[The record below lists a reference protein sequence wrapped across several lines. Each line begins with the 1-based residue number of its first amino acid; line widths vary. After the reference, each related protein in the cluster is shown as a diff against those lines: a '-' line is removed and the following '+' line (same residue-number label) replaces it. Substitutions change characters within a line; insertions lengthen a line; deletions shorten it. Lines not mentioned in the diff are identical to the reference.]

1 MKKWNDKTKKIAL
14 VAALIVVG
22 AGAFCGIRFTLKTDT
37 PVEVAVETPVAA
49 GEEEDLIINAESED
63 LTAHDTEELVISTEP
78 IDSAK
83 TAETDGTT
91 QSIQN
96 DPVKTEENKP
106 SEAPAEITETEQNGS
121 SQKPENTEIPA
132 NTEKPSGSGSSG
144 TGGSGASGNP
154 QNGEVR
160 DGKIYIEGFGWV
172 DYEGGGT
179 SGTQANDIYENGN
192 TIGIMD

>member
-14 VAALIVVG
+14 AAALIAVG
-22 AGAFCGIRFTLKTDT
+22 VGAFCGIRLCLITDK
-37 PVEVAVETPVAA
+37 PVEVATETQKADEDSVNVVVDTEYEDVEVQ
-49 GEEEDLIINAESED
+49 E
-63 LTAHDTEELVISTEP
+63 TEELTVSTEP
-78 IDSAK
+78 IDSRK
-83 TAETDGTT
+83 TADTDDIT

-106 SEAPAEITETEQNGS
+106 SETPAEAATEAEQNGS
-121 SQKPENTEIPA
+121 GEKPENKKIPA
-132 NTEKPSGSGSSG
+132 DTPDTTGDSG
-144 TGGSGASGNP
+144 TDGTGASSSP
-154 QNGEVR
+154 QNGEVK

-179 SGTQANDIYENGN
+179 SGTQADDIYENGN

>member
-1 MKKWNDKTKKIAL
+1 MKKWNDKTKRIAL

-37 PVEVAVETPVAA
+37 PVEAVVETPVAD
-49 GEEEDLIINAESED
+49 EEDKDLVINAESED
-63 LTAHDTEELVISTEP
+63 LTVQDTEELIISTEP

-83 TAETDGTT
+83 TAETDDTT
-91 QSIQN
+91 QSIQA

-106 SEAPAEITETEQNGS
+106 NEAPAEVTEAKQNS
-121 SQKPENTEIPA
+121 SNEKPENSEIPA
-132 NTEKPSGSGSSG
+132 STTDTSGSSG
-144 TGGSGASGNP
+144 TSNNP

-179 SGTQANDIYENGN
+179 SGTQADDIYENGN